1 MPTLQGTTRT
11 PDYDPRLNSS
21 IINFLLSGIDGG
33 FQKGSLPCSDAD
45 DSLYSKTITLG
56 QFPLYTNPCRIGT
69 GILSILLGLLGI
81 SAVIAG
87 VCKFFIIL
95 LD

>member
-1 MPTLQGTTRT
+1 MTTHQRTIRT

-21 IINFLLSGIDGG
+21 IINCLLSGIDGE

-45 DSLYSKTITLG
+45 DSLHSKRITLG
-56 QFPLYTNPCRIGT
+56 QFPLYTNPCRISF

-81 SAVIAG
+81 GAIVAA
-87 VCKFFIIL
+87 VCKHS
-95 LD
+95 

>member
-1 MPTLQGTTRT
+1 MTTPQETTGTAKT

-33 FQKGSLPCSDAD
+33 YKKGSVLCSDTD

-56 QFPLYTNPCRIGT
+56 QFPLYTEPCRAGV
-69 GILSILLGLLGI
+69 GIISILLGLLGI
-81 SAVIAG
+81 GAIVAAV
-87 VCKFFIIL
+87 CRHY
-95 LD
+95 